1 MSTVGGWKEGINE
14 LPRFV
19 PTFDLD
25 PRKTAL
31 IIVDMQYLD
40 AHPDYGLGAFLK
52 KKYPAV
58 HSYYSERLAQV
69 VIPNHRK
76 LLDFFRKN
84 GLRVIYLRIGP
95 LLRDRSDLTP
105 LRKQRESGDAQ
116 GRPAYLS
123 PVGTFEHQI
132 VEEISPREGELII
145 DKNSSGAFN
154 STAIDQ
160 ILRNMQVDCLVITGV
175 VTWACVLV
183 TALDAADRGYKCVVV
198 EDAVAG
204 LDEELHSAALRIF
217 YAAYGRVETADTVCV
232 ELERCLS
239 TVV

>member
-1 MSTVGGWKEGINE
+1 MSGMGGWKEGINK

-19 PTFDLD
+19 PTFDLE
-25 PRKTAL
+25 PKKTAL

-40 AHPDYGLGAFLK
+40 AHPDYGLGVYLK
-52 KKYPAV
+52 KRYPDI
-58 HSYYSERLAQV
+58 HSYYVNRLAQV
-69 VIPNHRK
+69 VIPSHKK
-76 LLDFFRKN
+76 LLQFFRRN
-84 GLRVIYLRIGP
+84 GLRIVYLRIGP

-105 LRKQRESGDAQ
+105 LRKQREVGGAPD
-116 GRPAYLS
+116 RPSYLS

-132 VEEISPREGELII
+132 LEEISPQEGELVI

-160 ILRNMQVDCLVITGV
+160 ILRNMQVDCLVIIGV

-183 TALDAADRGYKCVVV
+183 TALDAADKGYKCVVV

-204 LDEELHSAALRIF
+204 LDEEMHNAALRIF

-232 ELERCLS
+232 ELEKRLS
-239 TVV
+239 AIV